1 VCDSGTKFADVTL
14 TGIALELPSSSLT
27 VIVAVPPPT
36 GVTVNVVVV
45 VSSRWRVLVEE
56 LVVATVT
63 TAVFEDVAVNDP
75 L

>member
-1 VCDSGTKFADVTL
+1 M
-14 TGIALELPSSSLT
+14 
-27 VIVAVPPPT
+27 

-45 VSSRWRVLVEE
+45 VSSRRRVLADE
-56 LVVATVT
+56 LIVATVI